1 MKHIFI
7 DEDIKKKAASFRERL
22 RKGLHNGYISPKT
35 QLTTLRD
42 QLPSGSDEWRYVEK
56 IIAKWEDLIIAEPDE
71 FDGIIAE
78 FEGIIDGKDIEK
90 KIVTVPE
97 KNSKTG
103 AIEDKN
109 RKFYKLIVE
118 VMRYDYVQSSIYP
131 DFMEELG
138 IKTCVYCNAQYAFS
152 VAGRNGYHNYELDHY
167 KPKSLYPYLCTTFM
181 NLQPSCSTCN
191 KKKSDEV
198 PPPDE
203 EIFQLFVK
211 ESTVKSDSPVEFR
224 LDNAGVIKYLID
236 PNVKSLKIDFSCPG
250 KPKLEKGY
258 NHFFKISTLYQAH
271 TDIAEELIWKSRIY
285 NKVIIEDYKR
295 LFTGLG
301 FKNSDFQR
309 FILGNYD
316 QTEDILKRPMA
327 KMTQDIARQLH
338 LIEKPK

>member
-1 MKHIFI
+1 MKLVKLYCS
-7 DEDIKKKAASFRERL
+7 DSRFRTIRFND
-22 RKGLHNGYISPKT
+22 GLNVVLGKVRRRNDTHKDSHNLGKS
-35 QLTTLRD
+35 TL
-42 QLPSGSDEWRYVEK
+42 VE
-56 IIAKWEDLIIAEPDE
+56 L
-71 FDGIIAE
+71 
-78 FEGIIDGKDIEK
+78 
-90 KIVTVPE
+90 
-97 KNSKTG
+97 
-103 AIEDKN
+103 
-109 RKFYKLIVE
+109 L
-118 VMRYDYVQSSIYP
+118 
-131 DFMEELG
+131 DFMFL
-138 IKTCVYCNAQYAFS
+138 KKVDKDYFL
-152 VAGRNGYHNYELDHY
+152 RRY